1 MKKAFY
7 LALMAALIASIG
19 QYFLKTGADKLP
31 AITLMLIFGLFLYVV
46 SAPLLIG
53 ALIFGEVSYV
63 FPVYASSFIFVS
75 LISVF
80 LIGETMSLINW
91 GGIVLLIA
99 GVTIIK

>member
-1 MKKAFY
+1 MRKAFY
-7 LALMAALIASIG
+7 LALLAALIASIA

-31 AITLMLIFGLFLYVV
+31 AITLALLFGLFLYVV
-46 SAPLLIG
+46 STPFLIG

-91 GGIVLLIA
+91 IGIILLTA
-99 GVTIIK
+99 GVIIIK